1 MSSTT
6 RQPQGPYRDLGI
18 SGKDAL
24 EFLFTIF
31 LSHEYLHPLPLALT
45 RLLNFFFWRSL
56 NLGFDSFIDFIQQS
70 MPRSH
75 GVFAAQPLMTKAGL
89 ILVNLTPKRKRRI
102 GVLCKLKYRHLHY
115 ARWLLLAKNQLLD
128 SFDGFR

>member
-45 RLLNFFFWRSL
+45 RLLNFFF
-56 NLGFDSFIDFIQQS
+56 
-70 MPRSH
+70 
-75 GVFAAQPLMTKAGL
+75 
-89 ILVNLTPKRKRRI
+89 
-102 GVLCKLKYRHLHY
+102 
-115 ARWLLLAKNQLLD
+115 LAESK
-128 SFDGFR
+128 FGI